1 MSTLEER
8 MQQML
13 QERFD
18 EVLDALE
25 RGTDIRV
32 EAGTIFK
39 PSDTP
44 ETDPTPS
51 PDTPP
56 RGTRPNQKEIA

>member
-1 MSTLEER
+1 MKLTCT
-8 MQQML
+8 
-13 QERFD
+13 
-18 EVLDALE
+18 EVFKF
-25 RGTDIRV
+25 RPV
-32 EAGTIFK
+32 EWPKPIPGITIFK

>member
-1 MSTLEER
+1 MAASIDSAVMRKIFKQMLLEEIE
-8 MQQML
+8 L
-13 QERFD
+13 YPD
-18 EVLDALE
+18 
-25 RGTDIRV
+25 
-32 EAGTIFK
+32 FK